1 MSDSQRLLDQAH
13 ALQQTGQT
21 EAAEWLYR
29 AVLALDADH
38 AAAHHYLGLIECDT
52 GQPESGLAHLQAAV
66 AAAPASDN
74 YRLALATE
82 LAQQQRPVEALEVLT
97 AAPTPLT
104 TTTALELQQQLT
116 QILNPHQAVTAAA
129 LLNGNAAAA
138 DTAAETELLVTLADG
153 LRMWVPADIHALTT
167 YVLLE
172 QGDWHERTELALVR
186 RLIAPGMV
194 IVDGGAQHGVYSLT
208 AAQQLQGSGAVLALE
223 PTARAAQLLAHSVT
237 ENGFDAL
244 ITVLP
249 LGLAAQSGTAEISVY
264 ADRKPNN
271 LDGQRRTEIVNQL
284 TLDALMHVPQWQS
297 GMNVDFLRLNVDGL
311 AASVLFTG
319 REFFAAQS
327 PLLMLRVTGGAAI
340 PSALL
345 EAMKLLKMT
354 LYRIVPGL
362 NALVAVNVAQSLD
375 NHQRNLFACRAERA
389 QQLQARGLLL
399 NAAEAQS

>member
-1 MSDSQRLLDQAH
+1 
-13 ALQQTGQT
+13 
-21 EAAEWLYR
+21 
-29 AVLALDADH
+29 
-38 AAAHHYLGLIECDT
+38 
-52 GQPESGLAHLQAAV
+52 
-66 AAAPASDN
+66 
-74 YRLALATE
+74 
-82 LAQQQRPVEALEVLT
+82 
-97 AAPTPLT
+97 
-104 TTTALELQQQLT
+104 
-116 QILNPHQAVTAAA
+116 
-129 LLNGNAAAA
+129 
-138 DTAAETELLVTLADG
+138 
-153 LRMWVPADIHALTT
+153 
-167 YVLLE
+167 
-172 QGDWHERTELALVR
+172 
-186 RLIAPGMV
+186 MV